1 MRNIGCGDHINKC
14 NLCGITMTYEASI
27 MLNITH
33 LFEFMW
39 LCCSSDRNI
48 GRLVVGIG
56 CPMKTYSLALYYIKI
71 NTSENK
77 ICVQSILS
85 RIFTQ

>member
-1 MRNIGCGDHINKC
+1 MSNIGCCDYINKC
-14 NLCGITMTYEASI
+14 NLFGITMTYEASI

-39 LCCSSDRNI
+39 LYCPSDNNI
-48 GRLVVGIG
+48 GRLVVDIDW
-56 CPMKTYSLALYYIKI
+56 PKKIYSLALYYFKR

-77 ICVQSILS
+77 ICVQSTLS
-85 RIFTQ
+85 RIFIQ